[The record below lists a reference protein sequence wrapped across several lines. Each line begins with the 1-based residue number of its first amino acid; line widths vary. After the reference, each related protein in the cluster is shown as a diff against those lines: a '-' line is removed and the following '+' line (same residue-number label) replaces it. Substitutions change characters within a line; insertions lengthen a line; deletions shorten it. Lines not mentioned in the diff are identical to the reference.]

1 MPHFI
6 PTKKAW
12 MLIGTL
18 CLAATLIACSD
29 TTNTTQDQHAVAIE
43 SGEECHLCGMIITK
57 FPGPKGQLYKR
68 GNANNLKFCS
78 TRDMFAYFL
87 DPEHQHNIQQAFVHN
102 MAVNTWEQLDDT
114 TYIDAREAWYVI
126 GSNKGGAMGPT
137 LASFADQESA
147 NSFAKKQGG
156 KLYHFDDLNLAL
168 ISSMKMG
175 EPDHPHQHA
184 TH

>member
-6 PTKKAW
+6 PAKKMW
-12 MLIGTL
+12 MLMSTL
-18 CLAATLIACSD
+18 CLAVALSACNE
-29 TTNTTQDQHAVAIE
+29 TTNNTHDQHATAIE

-57 FPGPKGQLYKR
+57 FPGPKGQLYQR

-102 MAVNTWEQLDDT
+102 MAVNTWEQPDDK

-126 GSNKGGAMGPT
+126 GSNKRGAMGPT
-137 LASFADQESA
+137 LASFADQKSA
-147 NSFAKKQGG
+147 NSFADKQGG
-156 KLYHFDDLNLAL
+156 KLYQFDDLNLDL
-168 ISSMKMG
+168 ISSMEMG
-175 EPDHPHQHA
+175 TPPHKH
-184 TH
+184 TTN